1 MSNLFANM
9 FQNNM
14 ANPQMMALQMID
26 NMYRSGRINQNQ
38 YNALMEQR
46 NNSQG
51 MINVML
57 QSNMVSN
64 EQYSS
69 ARNNVNSF
77 FGVK

>member
-9 FQNNM
+9 FQNNSV
-14 ANPQMMALQMID
+14 NPQMIAMQMLD
-26 NMYRSGRINQNQ
+26 NMYRSGKINQNQ
-38 YNALMEQR
+38 YNSLMEQR
-46 NNSQG
+46 NDSQG

-64 EQYSS
+64 EQYAN
-69 ARNNVNSF
+69 ARNDVNSF

>member
-9 FQNNM
+9 IQNNS
-14 ANPQMMALQMID
+14 ANPQMMAMQMLD
-26 NMYRSGRINQNQ
+26 SMYRSGKINQNQ
-38 YNALMEQR
+38 YNSLMEQR
-46 NNSQG
+46 NNPQG

-64 EQYSS
+64 EQYAN

-77 FGVK
+77 FGIK